1 MFLQFR
7 SDELDNHSIYPDW
20 RLTSDHAPLMI
31 MIPIVEEHIQI
42 RKQMIVKGSEEE
54 SVFIKKLIK
63 TFKDIDT
70 SDLSNIERLENVIL
84 NLANLMERIWVK
96 TQNQSISQSTL
107 KVCRMLIAAG
117 TWRSIGQTRA

>member
-31 MIPIVEEHIQI
+31 MIPIVKEHIQI
-42 RKQMIVKGSEEE
+42 KKQMIVKGSEEE

-63 TFKDIDT
+63 TFKDINT

>member
-20 RLTSDHAPLMI
+20 RLTSDHAPLMV
-31 MIPIVEEHIQI
+31 MIPIVEEYIQI
-42 RKQMIVKGSEEE
+42 TKQMIVKGSEEE
-54 SVFIKKLIK
+54 SVFIKELIE

-96 TQNQSISQSTL
+96 TQNQSIL
-107 KVCRMLIAAG
+107 
-117 TWRSIGQTRA
+117 

>member
-117 TWRSIGQTRA
+117 TWRSIGQIRA

>member
-20 RLTSDHAPLMI
+20 RLTSDHAPLMV

-54 SVFIKKLIK
+54 SVFIKELIK
-63 TFKDIDT
+63 TFKDINT
-70 SDLSNIERLENVIL
+70 SNLSNIERLENVIL
-84 NLANLMERIWVK
+84 NLANLIERIWVK
-96 TQNQSISQSTL
+96 TQNQLTSQSTP
-107 KVCRMLIAAG
+107 KVCGMLIAARI
-117 TWRSIGQTRA
+117 WRSIGQTRA